1 MGEIIEN
8 DSGSKKD
15 GGRRTPKKHGTHID
29 MTPMVDLMCLLITFF
44 MLTTAFSK
52 PKVMEITMPD
62 KKPIIDKP
70 EDQVQ
75 VPAIRTYSIL
85 LTENDR
91 VYWFHHSDIAE
102 GAKEGSIPPVNMW
115 HKTDFSKDGLRK
127 VLLKLNEKVFTDIYN
142 LKDNVKKGELVMSD
156 DSLNAQIKRIK
167 KSDKKSPIILIKA
180 DPKTKYKDI
189 VNVVD
194 EMAICNIGGYAIVD
208 MSKEEEAIIATA
220 PK

>member
-8 DSGSKKD
+8 ESGAKKG

-52 PKVMEITMPD
+52 PKVLEITMPD
-62 KKPIIDKP
+62 PSDKTKPDEQSKVSA
-70 EDQVQ
+70 D
-75 VPAIRTYSIL
+75 RTYSII

-91 VYWFHHSDIAE
+91 VYWFHHSDIPE
-102 GAKEGSIPPVNMW
+102 GAKDGTIPTVDKW
-115 HKTDFSKDGLRK
+115 HKTDFSKDGLRQF
-127 VLLKLNEKVFTDIYN
+127 LLQKNENVFTQIYN
-142 LKDNVKKGELVMSD
+142 LKEKVKKGELVMAD

-180 DPKTKYKDI
+180 DPKTKYKDV

-194 EMAICNIGGYAIVD
+194 EMAICNIAGYAIVD
-208 MSKEEEAIIATA
+208 MSKEEEAILATA

>member
-52 PKVMEITMPD
+52 PKVMEITMPEKD
-62 KKPIIDKP
+62 NTQEPKDAPKVDAK
-70 EDQVQ
+70 
-75 VPAIRTYSIL
+75 RTYSIL
-85 LTENDR
+85 LTADDR
-91 VYWFHHSDIAE
+91 VYWYWHGDVPE
-102 GAKEGSIPPVNMW
+102 GQPFPATIN
-115 HKTDFSKDGLRK
+115 KTDFSKDGLRK
-127 VLLKLNEKVFTDIYN
+127 ILLKKNERVFTEIYE
-142 LKDNVKKGELVMSD
+142 LKEKVKKGELVLED
-156 DSLNAQIKRIK
+156 DSLNARIKRIK

-180 DPKTKYKDI
+180 DEKTKYKSI

-194 EMAICNIGGYAIVD
+194 EMAICNIANYAIVD
-208 MSKEEEAIIATA
+208 IASEEQALIAKA

>member
-8 DSGSKKD
+8 DSGSKKG

-52 PKVMEITMPD
+52 PKVMEITMPEPPKAGD
-62 KKPIIDKP
+62 PAP
-70 EDQVQ
+70 PPVS
-75 VPAIRTYSIL
+75 AIRTFSIIL
-85 LTENDR
+85 SENDK
-91 VYWFHHSDIAE
+91 VYWFHHSDIPD
-102 GAKEGSIPPVNMW
+102 GAKDGTIPAVNMW

-127 VLLKLNEKVFTDIYN
+127 VLLQLNEKVFTDIYN
-142 LKDNVKKGELVMSD
+142 LKDKVKKGQLVMSD

-194 EMAICNIGGYAIVD
+194 EMAICNVANYAIVD
-208 MSKEEEAIIATA
+208 LSKEEEAILATA

>member
-1 MGEIIEN
+1 MAEIIEN
-8 DSGSKKD
+8 ESPSKKD
-15 GGRRTPKKHGTHID
+15 GKRKPKKHGAGID

-52 PKVMEITMPD
+52 PKVMEITMPE
-62 KKPIIDKP
+62 KNPIDKP
-70 EDQVQ
+70 QDDIK
-75 VPAIRTYSIL
+75 VPAIRTYSII

-91 VYWFHHSDIAE
+91 VYWYHHSDIPE
-102 GAKEGSIPPVNMW
+102 GAKEGTIPEVNMW

-127 VLLKLNEKVFTDIYN
+127 VLLKLNEKVFTEIYE
-142 LKDNVKKGELVMSD
+142 LKEKVKKGELVMIE
-156 DSLNAQIKRIK
+156 DSLNAQIRRIK

-180 DPKTKYKDI
+180 DPKTKYKDV

-208 MSKEEEAIIATA
+208 MSKEEEAILAIA

>member
-8 DSGSKKD
+8 DSGSKKG

-52 PKVMEITMPD
+52 PKVMEITMPE
-62 KKPIIDKP
+62 KNQK
-70 EDQVQ
+70 ED
-75 VPAIRTYSIL
+75 PADAPKVDAKRTYSVL
-85 LTENDR
+85 LTADDK
-91 VYWFHHSDIAE
+91 VYWYWHGDVPE
-102 GAKEGSIPPVNMW
+102 GKPFPESI

-127 VLLKLNEKVFTDIYN
+127 ILLQKNENVFTKIYE
-142 LKDNVKKGELVMSD
+142 LKEKVKKGELVMID

-180 DPKTKYKDI
+180 DDKTKYKSI

-194 EMAICNIGGYAIVD
+194 EMAICNIANYAIVD
-208 MSKEEEAIIATA
+208 IAPEEKALIDKA

>member
-1 MGEIIEN
+1 MAEIIEN
-8 DSGSKKD
+8 ASGSKKG
-15 GGRRTPKKHGTHID
+15 GGRRTPRKMGAHID

-62 KKPIIDKP
+62 PKEHVDPGKETKVSAD
-70 EDQVQ
+70 
-75 VPAIRTYSIL
+75 RTYSVV
-85 LTENDR
+85 LTDNDR
-91 VYWFHHSDIAE
+91 VYWYHHSDIPV
-102 GAKEGSIPPVNMW
+102 GAKDGTIPTVDNW

-127 VLLKLNEKVFTDIYN
+127 VLLQKNEKVFTDIYN
-142 LKDNVKKGELVMSD
+142 LKEKVKKGELVMSE

-180 DPKTKYKDI
+180 DKNTKYKNI

-194 EMAICNIGGYAIVD
+194 EMAICNIAGYAIVD
-208 MSKEEEAIIATA
+208 LSKEEEAILLTA

>member
-8 DSGSKKD
+8 DSGAKKG

-52 PKVMEITMPD
+52 PKVMEITMPEPPKEGD
-62 KKPIIDKP
+62 PKP
-70 EDQVQ
+70 
-75 VPAIRTYSIL
+75 PAVDAKRTYSII

-91 VYWFHHSDIAE
+91 VYWFHHSDVP
-102 GAKEGSIPPVNMW
+102 EGSPAGTLPTVDKW
-115 HKTDFSKDGLRK
+115 YKTDFSKDGLRQ
-127 VLLKLNEKVFTDIYN
+127 VLLQKNKNVFTDIYN
-142 LKDNVKKGELVMSD
+142 LKEKVKKGELVMSD

-167 KSDKKSPIILIKA
+167 KADKKSPIILIKA
-180 DPKTKYKDI
+180 DKKTKYKDI

-194 EMAICNIGGYAIVD
+194 EMAISNIANYAIVD
-208 MSKEEEAIIATA
+208 LSKEEEAILATA